1 MIYPGNRY
9 SIVASRPKTPLL
21 HILGT
26 YSQTARID
34 NRPEHPC
41 PLSLCERVFEISLP
55 AALTAALL
63 NNQPMGFIARQCR
76 CTMRSCMTSDHT
88 SGFVWLASA
97 WATFATLRMG
107 PLSRLFL
114 PNHTALSVRSLLS
127 SPKNTDWLLHGSSGL
142 RRPLSPARPRREHPQ
157 QRTCRQA
164 LYQPCP
170 PPSFAQEK
178 RARGRS

>member
-1 MIYPGNRY
+1 MLSEHGSRKW
-9 SIVASRPKTPLL
+9 SFDAAHTWAASRKESGIAHRCTETETSEFK
-21 HILGT
+21 ILT
-26 YSQTARID
+26 RSHTAGSPPASCEELTNIA
-34 NRPEHPC
+34 
-41 PLSLCERVFEISLP
+41 LSLPQPVGLRPHQRFRLVGVGLSNFCDPKDGP
-55 AALTAALL
+55 A
-63 NNQPMGFIARQCR
+63 
-76 CTMRSCMTSDHT
+76 
-88 SGFVWLASA
+88 
-97 WATFATLRMG
+97 
-107 PLSRLFL
+107 RLFL

-164 LYQPCP
+164 LYQACP